1 MKNEKAHTYS
11 IWGIIFTSL
20 VGTLLH
26 FTYSLSGQS
35 QTVALF
41 SAVNES
47 TWEHNKLIFFP
58 FLIFTVIEYFVYGKN
73 SKNFFAAKLIG
84 VAAGMFT
91 VASVFYT
98 YSGILGTNYAIVN
111 ILIFILGVIV
121 AYYVSYKI
129 IEAETL
135 LSNSFLQVISIAAFI
150 AICAA
155 YFIFTFNTPEIGIF
169 KDPVTGSYGI

>member
-11 IWGIIFTSL
+11 ILGIIFTSL
-20 VGTLLH
+20 VGTLFH
-26 FTYSLSGQS
+26 FTYSLSGES
-35 QTVALF
+35 QAVALF

-58 FLIFTVIEYFVYGKN
+58 FLVFTVIEYFAYGKN
-73 SKNFFAAKLIG
+73 TKNFFAAKLIG
-84 VAAGMFT
+84 SIAGMFT
-91 VASVFYT
+91 VASAFYT

-121 AYYVSYKI
+121 TYYVSYKI
-129 IEAETL
+129 IETETF
-135 LSNSFLQVISIAAFI
+135 LSNSFLQIISIAALI

-155 YFIFTFNTPEIGIF
+155 YFIFTFNPPEIGIF
-169 KDPVTGSYGI
+169 KDPVTGGYGI

>member
-1 MKNEKAHTYS
+1 MKNEKARTYS
-11 IWGIIFTSL
+11 IWGIIFTTL
-20 VGTLLH
+20 IGTLLH

-58 FLIFTVIEYFVYGKN
+58 FLVFTVIEYFTYGKN
-73 SKNFFAAKLIG
+73 TKNFFAAKLIG
-84 VAAGMFT
+84 SIAGMFT

-121 AYYVSYKI
+121 AYCVSYKI
-129 IEAETL
+129 IENETL
-135 LSNSFLQVISIAAFI
+135 LSNPFLQIISIAALI

-155 YFIFTFNTPEIGIF
+155 YFIFTFSPPEIGIF

>member
-1 MKNEKAHTYS
+1 MKSTKAYTYS
-11 IWGIIFTSL
+11 ILGIIFTSL
-20 VGTLLH
+20 LGTLLH

-58 FLIFTVIEYFVYGKN
+58 FLLFTVIEYFAYGKN

-84 VAAGMFT
+84 VTAGMLT

-111 ILIFILGVIV
+111 ILIFIIGVIV

-129 IEAETL
+129 ISTETAL
-135 LSNSFLQVISIAAFI
+135 NNSFLQVISIGVLLI
-150 AICAA
+150 ICAA
-155 YFIFTFNTPEIGIF
+155 YFIFTFSPPEIGIF
-169 KDPVTGSYGI
+169 KDPVTGGYGI